1 MASHIIGNRNSTPD
15 ASNSTLRPPS
25 SARNLGSHQLRASAD
40 MSGFPSPLSSR
51 SMRPSSEVFYNQ
63 QSHNQNNNE
72 DALDRAGQQWLSDI
86 DQYETTLEEMAAAT
100 LDQDFKDE
108 LSAIEQWFR
117 VLSEAERTAALYA
130 LLQQTTQVQ
139 IRFFIQVLQ
148 QMAKSHPMSGLL
160 SPANFGEKGKSNSFH
175 AYLDRWLINS
185 ADAMSNRLNDAMSKL
200 NVDSSRN
207 SLGRP
212 PPSPGAKRN
221 SGLDSS
227 TINAMF
233 PDAAAAIARKKAE
246 FTQQTGNAPPSN
258 RNSAVFGDR
267 TSFVAPTISAPD
279 NNESLGQPPSSPWTQ
294 RGGSD
299 QPPIARPKSSSGQ
312 QPMGQFSQPSASS
325 GLRSPLPT
333 TQTATIPAP
342 DIEAPLLSP
351 YNVGNASWASM
362 TNTPMTATFGGQQ
375 QQQPQQ
381 QADMVANATAMKLA
395 ALSTVNNRIALD
407 DARKYR
413 RARSNDGQGK
423 NTNAGNN
430 QNMSQGLT
438 SPGLPGPNVVS
449 GQFLNPQ
456 QLAALQAQQQAAMAG
471 RRSRPTSPGIAM
483 QGGALGPMGFTSP
496 QNNGFLTAYDPNNA
510 LLGNGLGALGIGQFG
525 LGGHEGYLS
534 DHSEVTRGRSPR
546 GRRGSSKPPEDP
558 TDPTLLKDI
567 PSWLRSLRL
576 HKYTDHLKD
585 LKWTELVE
593 LDDKALEERGVNAL
607 GARNKMLKVR
617 FLMAIGSEQKL
628 TVS

>member
-1 MASHIIGNRNSTPD
+1 MASHIIGNRNSTPE
-15 ASNSTLRPPS
+15 AAPNSTLRPPS
-25 SARNLGSHQLRASAD
+25 SARNLGTHQLRASAD

-51 SMRPSSEVFYNQ
+51 SLRPSSEVFFNQ
-63 QSHNQNNNE
+63 QSQGQNSTE
-72 DALDRAGQQWLSDI
+72 DALDRAAQQWLADI

-148 QMAKSHPMSGLL
+148 QMSQGHPMSGLL
-160 SPANFGEKGKSNSFH
+160 SPPTSVKKVWRIGHRFLFT
-175 AYLDRWLINS
+175 
-185 ADAMSNRLNDAMSKL
+185 RLSDAMSKL
-200 NVDSSRN
+200 NMDTSRS

-233 PDAAAAIARKKAE
+233 PDAAAAIAKKKAE
-246 FTQQTGNAPPSN
+246 FTQQT
-258 RNSAVFGDR
+258 DR
-267 TSFVAPTISAPD
+267 GSFVAPTISAPD
-279 NNESLGQPPSSPWTQ
+279 NNSDGLGQPPASPWAQ
-294 RGGSD
+294 RGGLSD
-299 QPPIARPKSSSGQ
+299 TQPPIARPKSSSGH
-312 QPMGQFSQPSASS
+312 QPMGQFSQPS
-325 GLRSPLPT
+325 GMRSPLP
-333 TQTATIPAP
+333 QTATIPAP
-342 DIEAPLLSP
+342 DIEPPLLSP
-351 YNVGNASWASM
+351 YNVGNHSWASM
-362 TNTPMTATFGGQQ
+362 TNTPMTATFGQQ
-375 QQQPQQ
+375 NQQNQNS

-413 RARSNDGQGK
+413 RARSNDGQGR
-423 NTNAGNN
+423 NSAANPTI
-430 QNMSQGLT
+430 SQGLA
-438 SPGLPGPNVVS
+438 SPSLHGS
-449 GQFLNPQ
+449 MGQQLLNAQ

-483 QGGALGPMGFTSP
+483 QGGGLNPMSFTSP
-496 QNNGFLTAYDPNNA
+496 QNNGFLAAYDPNNP
-510 LLGNGLGALGIGQFG
+510 LMGNGLASLGIGQFG
-525 LGGHEGYLS
+525 LGGEAPS
-534 DHSEVTRGRSPR
+534 
-546 GRRGSSKPPEDP
+546 PPEDP
-558 TDPTLLKDI
+558 TDPALLKDI

-593 LDDKALEERGVNAL
+593 LDDKALEDRGVNAL
-607 GARNKMLKVR
+607 GARNKMLKVFDQVR
-617 FLMAIGSEQKL
+617 DARADGKL
-628 TVS
+628 EDA